1 MSMARPSAARADA
14 RSAQDEAKNIP
25 HPERSAQREVE
36 GRTRRS
42 QPAGTSMDRV
52 LPVLTGLATIA
63 IFLAIWQACVDI
75 GWWNKL
81 IAPAPSSIAEA
92 MAPLFA
98 GEGLLVRLAQTL
110 VETAAAAAL
119 AVLVG
124 VPIGLWLHRSRWA
137 GQAYFT
143 WFASVAAAPI
153 VLLYPLY
160 LVIFGRNMAT
170 IVAMSFC
177 AGITSVILKTK
188 EGLDGTRPV
197 LIDVGRSFGL
207 SRAQLFWKIMFPAAI
222 PTIATGVRLGV
233 IYCLISVVGVEF
245 LINFGGLG
253 ELIDDLADR
262 WEIPMMFGA
271 ILFVMITSVAFFWLT
286 ERIEKWLRP
295 M

>member
-1 MSMARPSAARADA
+1 MASVSEPAPVRRGRRPRLS
-14 RSAQDEAKNIP
+14 
-25 HPERSAQREVE
+25 
-36 GRTRRS
+36 
-42 QPAGTSMDRV
+42 PA
-52 LPVLTGLATIA
+52 LAGVVTIA
-63 IFLAIWQACVDI
+63 VLLVIWQACVDA

-81 IAPAPSSIAEA
+81 IAPAPSAIFAGL
-92 MAPLFA
+92 APLFSD
-98 GEGLLVRLAQTL
+98 EGLAVRFFQTL
-110 VETAAAAAL
+110 GETAAAALL
-119 AVLVG
+119 AIAAG
-124 VPIGLWLHRSRWA
+124 VPVGLWLHRSRWA
-137 GQAYFT
+137 GRAYFN
-143 WFASVAAAPI
+143 WVASIAAAPV
-153 VLLYPLY
+153 VLLYPLF
-160 LVIFGRNMAT
+160 LVIFGRNAST

-177 AGITSVILKTK
+177 TGITSIILKTK

-207 SRAQLFWKIMFPAAI
+207 TRAQLFWKIMLPAAV

-271 ILFVMITSVAFFWLT
+271 ILFVMLTSVGFFWVT
-286 ERIEKWLRP
+286 EQAERWLRP